1 MTDRIRTVIVV
12 LDNDYRTDDVQP
24 ILNALLMVK
33 GVTSA
38 EIGDVLD
45 PTDYIARHALRHEVY
60 AKLVDAVGDS
70 LMPKKSIP

>member
-12 LDNDYRTDDVQP
+12 LDNDYRTDDAEA
-24 ILNALLMVK
+24 ILNAIRMVK
-33 GVTSA
+33 GVASA

-45 PTDYIARHALRHEVY
+45 PTDYIARYALRHEVY
-60 AKLVDAVGDS
+60 TKLVDAVGDI